1 MNAIEATGLIKRF
14 GERTA
19 VDGLDLTIR
28 EGELFSLLG
37 VNGAGKTTTIRL
49 LCCLCRPTAGDAR
62 VLGDSIVSA
71 PHKVKEKTNVSPQET
86 AVAPNLSVRENL
98 EFSAGIYGLS
108 KAEAKSSAEKMLRDF
123 GLLEVEKQR
132 AKTLSGGQQRR
143 LSIAMALISE
153 PRILFLDEPTLGLDV
168 LARRELWHAIEGLK
182 GKVTVV
188 LTTHYMEEA
197 EALSDTIAVML
208 KGKLMAVGTAAD
220 LIARTGAKN
229 FEDAFIALAEGGG
242 AA

>member
-132 AKTLSGGQQRR
+132 AKTLSAASSAGSRSPWR
-143 LSIAMALISE
+143 LSRS
-153 PRILFLDEPTLGLDV
+153 RGSFFSTN
-168 LARRELWHAIEGLK
+168 RRSASTCLRGASCGTRSKDLK
-182 GKVTVV
+182 
-188 LTTHYMEEA
+188 E
-197 EALSDTIAVML
+197 
-208 KGKLMAVGTAAD
+208 
-220 LIARTGAKN
+220 R
-229 FEDAFIALAEGGG
+229 
-242 AA
+242 